1 MRFADPPRLDA
12 DTRLV
17 AAHDQVSCELDG
29 QAVILGLDDGV
40 YYGLN
45 PVGATV
51 WALLETG
58 PHTVAQLRDAVTDEF
73 EVDAATAEADLIELM
88 GDMLARGLVELRPAD

>member
-17 AAHDQVSCELDG
+17 AARDQVSCELDG
-29 QAVILGLDDGV
+29 QAVILGLADGV
-40 YYGLN
+40 YYGLD

-51 WALLETG
+51 WTLLERA

-73 EVDAATAEADLIELM
+73 EVDAPTAEADLIELM

>member
-1 MRFADPPRLDA
+1 MKFADPPRLDA

-17 AAHDQVSCELDG
+17 AARDQVSCELDG

-51 WALLETG
+51 WALLEAG

-73 EVDAATAEADLIELM
+73 EVDAPTAQADLIELM